1 MVSELCIR
9 DSNYTVF
16 HARTAF
22 TDSPEHRRHLLR
34 LWLAADPPRPV
45 VPETRHYTGEPGI
58 PPQAGRPPS
67 FASRYDE
74 R

>member
-1 MVSELCIR
+1 MAAGEAVVAN
-9 DSNYTVF
+9 NYTVF

-22 TDSPEHRRHLLR
+22 TDSPEQRRHLLR

-45 VPETRHYTGEPGI
+45 VPETRQYPGEPGI
-58 PPQAGRPPS
+58 PAQPGRTPS
-67 FASRYDE
+67 CASRYDE